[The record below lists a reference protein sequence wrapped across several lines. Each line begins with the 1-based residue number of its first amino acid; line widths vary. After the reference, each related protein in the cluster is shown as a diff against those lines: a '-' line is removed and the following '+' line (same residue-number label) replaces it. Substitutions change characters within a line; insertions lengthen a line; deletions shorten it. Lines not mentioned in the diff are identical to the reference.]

1 MLSPCL
7 LLPVLFI
14 IASGFAAA
22 RDGGDC
28 GGDSNACDDVVLEV
42 GDELII
48 IMLPF
53 SISGTPH
60 ACAEEIC
67 FLFQRKERDASAIP
81 HAASCAPAVRTPE
94 RGPVQTDRRQD
105 LHVVYSCFIARG
117 WASVRLATKAR
128 WREEQGKR
136 RAPPPSARL
145 VALRRAPLRTAEK
158 KQTKKHTENKGNKQI
173 RLPEEK
179 LMNAKNNFV
188 SKIIFL

>member
-67 FLFQRKERDASAIP
+67 FFISKEGEGRLCDSARRFVC
-81 HAASCAPAVRTPE
+81 S
-94 RGPVQTDRRQD
+94 RGPYT
-105 LHVVYSCFIARG
+105 
-117 WASVRLATKAR
+117 
-128 WREEQGKR
+128 
-136 RAPPPSARL
+136 
-145 VALRRAPLRTAEK
+145 
-158 KQTKKHTENKGNKQI
+158 
-173 RLPEEK
+173 
-179 LMNAKNNFV
+179 
-188 SKIIFL
+188 